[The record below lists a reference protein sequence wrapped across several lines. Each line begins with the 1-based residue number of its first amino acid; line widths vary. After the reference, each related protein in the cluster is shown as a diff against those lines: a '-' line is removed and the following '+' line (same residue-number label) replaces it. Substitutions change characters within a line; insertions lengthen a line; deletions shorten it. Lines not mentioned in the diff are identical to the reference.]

1 MSVKLGEERRS
12 LMSIIAGGARIVRNG
27 NDGYVLE
34 RNDCSDMVE
43 VMLMVLVEEPC
54 CRKFKAICITDKMIL
69 LFINTIILML
79 NRTMILLVTK
89 CIMDK
94 KTILF
99 IQTPILLI
107 NRHGLKKRILE
118 EELWCSVR
126 GLIGPSRNTSFQS
139 YGSIIAQS

>member
-1 MSVKLGEERRS
+1 
-12 LMSIIAGGARIVRNG
+12 
-27 NDGYVLE
+27 VLE

-107 NRHGLKKRILE
+107 NRHGLKKRILV
-118 EELWCSVR
+118 EELWCKR
-126 GLIGPSRNTSFQS
+126 ATWPLKKHLLPIIRKHHGTIMKIPLRIMEILSF
-139 YGSIIAQS
+139 GMIIKDLNYYF